1 MNWQLV
7 DLDAIV
13 PQPWRNGR
21 GMTRELLA
29 LPDAAHWTVRMSVA
43 DITAACNFS
52 RFDGVER
59 WFAVVDGGGVV
70 LHTQGKER
78 LLTRADPPL
87 SFDGASPVHCTLFA
101 DSTRDFN
108 LMAPPGRAQMWR
120 VRGRRSFRASQ
131 GQLLA
136 VYCHRESA
144 QLECAGQ
151 QVEVPPRH
159 LAWVQLEGAAAA
171 GTLVSDHALWMEV
184 SP

>member
-1 MNWQLV
+1 MNWQRV
-7 DLDAIV
+7 DLDSIV

-29 LPDAAHWTVRMSVA
+29 LPDATHWTVRMSVA

-52 RFDGVER
+52 RFEGVER

-120 VRGRRSFRASQ
+120 VRGRRSFSASE

-136 VYCHRESA
+136 VYCHREFA
-144 QLECAGQ
+144 QLETAGQ
-151 QVEVPPRH
+151 RFEVPPRH
-159 LAWVQLEGAAAA
+159 LAWLQLDQAAA

>member
-7 DLDAIV
+7 PLDSVA

-21 GMTRELLA
+21 GTTRELLA
-29 LPDAAHWTVRMSVA
+29 LPDAASWKIRMSVA
-43 DITAACNFS
+43 DVTAASNFS

-59 WFAVVDGGGVV
+59 WFAVVDGDGLV
-70 LHTQGKER
+70 LHMQGQER

-87 SFDGASPVHCTLFA
+87 CFDGGSPVHCTLFG

-120 VRGRRSFRASQ
+120 VRGRRSFRAAG

-144 QLECAGQ
+144 QIECAGR
-151 QVEVPPRH
+151 QVDVASRH
-159 LAWVQLEGAAAA
+159 LAWMQLDQAAA

-184 SP
+184 AP